1 MAVRIDLGAQ
11 TVRCSVHDL
20 LPEAMT
26 ARGWREGGNR
36 LGVGAELHRI
46 VQGQR
51 RSEDAAYT
59 PEAPVDTT
67 IEVDGWQLRIV
78 GRVDGLY
85 RPDRGRPVVEEIKTL
100 HFRSELHHL
109 FAHERIERFRWQV
122 RIYAFCLFPSGDA
135 HARLL
140 LVDLGGEQHQTE
152 EVAWTPAQVR
162 AFVRTR
168 LHTLVA
174 AERERQKTLARWR
187 TAADELVFPFPEVRP
202 VQAEAMESI
211 EETLV
216 TGRHLLLAAPT
227 GVGKTAA
234 ALFPATRLALA
245 TGKRVVL
252 ATAKTLQ
259 QQLAVATLGAMQDGS
274 WHSLQL
280 RAKARMCAHREVI
293 CHEEFCPFLADMW
306 LRLTERGVI
315 ETLID
320 GGPHLDPDR
329 IFAVA
334 RAAEVCPFETSLALI
349 GKASA
354 IVCDYNYV
362 FDPAIALLGSPEDG
376 GLEDTLLVI
385 DEAHNLVDRAREY
398 YSPRL
403 ARSTVQAARRLV
415 EGYRQKVCRDLDE
428 VMGELEELITGR
440 VRQALGLAIGT
451 RQADLDA
458 APLVEIRLA
467 LDNLLVPYFGFKRQ
481 AEVWLAQDPVME
493 VSLTLSRLV
502 RLLSAGGRELVPLAE
517 RAAAPQPDEAVRVFC
532 LDASRFSGPL
542 LEAAAGVVAMSA
554 TLQPFEFYR
563 DLLGF
568 DVDRTDTLALASP
581 FPRERRLVATVSEVD
596 TSYSQRGRHYG
607 RIAELVAELSPPGR
621 NALVLFPS
629 YAFLNEVASRLHLPE
644 HMVEIQRG
652 DHSETLRRDILARM
666 RANHAP
672 TVLLAVL
679 GGVFAEG
686 VDYPGEMLSEVIVVS
701 PALPQVGPERELLKG
716 YFQDRFERG
725 FEYAYLVPGMTR
737 VVQAAGRLIRSAE
750 DCGAIVLV
758 CRRFARE
765 PYVTLLPPDW
775 VEDGT
780 GTHADPVAAVREFF
794 AGLPP
799 PSAPPPASFAEP
811 EPAPAPSPKPR
822 GKKGRSTRR
831 RTAPSYDA

>member
-1 MAVRIDLGAQ
+1 MRIDLEAR

-20 LPEAMT
+20 LPETAP
-26 ARGWREGGNR
+26 ARGWREGPGR

-51 RSEDAAYT
+51 RSEDAAYH
-59 PEAPVDTT
+59 PEAPVDTAVE
-67 IEVDGWQLRIV
+67 IDGWQLRIL

-109 FAHERIERFRWQV
+109 FAQERLERFRWQV
-122 RIYAFCLFPSGDA
+122 RIYAYCLFPAGDA

-140 LVDLGGEQHQTE
+140 FVDLGGAEHRVE
-152 EVAWTPAQVR
+152 DVGWSPLQVR
-162 AFVRTR
+162 AFLRTR
-168 LHTLVA
+168 LHALVA

-187 TAADELVFPFPEVRP
+187 TAADELAFPFPETRP
-202 VQAEAMESI
+202 VQAEAMAAI
-211 EETLV
+211 EESLT

-234 ALFPATRLALA
+234 ALFPAMRLALA
-245 TGKRVVL
+245 SGRRLVF

-259 QQLAVATLGAMQDGS
+259 QHLAVETLGAMQDGS

-280 RAKARMCAHREVI
+280 RAKTRMCAHREVI

-306 LRLTERGVI
+306 LRMAERGVV
-315 ETLID
+315 EALVGD
-320 GGPHLDPDR
+320 GPHLDPDR
-329 IFAVA
+329 IFDLA

-349 GKASA
+349 PRTSA
-354 IVCDYNYV
+354 VVCDYNYV
-362 FDPAIALLGSPEDG
+362 FDPAIALFGTPDDG

-415 EGYRQKVCRDLDE
+415 EGYRQRVCR
-428 VMGELEELITGR
+428 ELEEVLADLEQLVAGR
-440 VRQALGLAIGT
+440 VQRALGRALGS
-451 RQADLDA
+451 RQTGLETG
-458 APLVEIRLA
+458 PLVEVRLA
-467 LDNLLVPYFGFKRQ
+467 LDALLIPYFAFKRQ
-481 AEVWLAQDPVME
+481 AEVWLAQDPVVE
-493 VSLTLSRLV
+493 VSLALSRLV
-502 RLLSAGGRELVPLAE
+502 ALLGDGGRELVPLAE
-517 RAAAPQPDEAVRVFC
+517 RTAAPQPDEAVRLFC
-532 LDASRFSGPL
+532 LDASRFVGRL
-542 LEAAAGVVAMSA
+542 LAGSAGTVAMSA

-568 DVDRTDTLALASP
+568 EADRTDTLALPSP
-581 FPRERRLVATVSEVD
+581 FPREHRLVVTVSEVD
-596 TSYSQRGRHYG
+596 TTYSQRSRHYG
-607 RIAELVAELSPPGR
+607 RIAELVGELAPPGR

-629 YAFLNEVASRLHLPE
+629 YAFLNEVASRLQLPD
-644 HMVEIQRG
+644 HQVEIQRG
-652 DHSETLRRDILARM
+652 DHSEALRRDILARL

-686 VDYPGEMLSEVIVVS
+686 VDYPGEMLSEVVVVS

-716 YFQDRFERG
+716 YYQDRFERG

-750 DCGAIVLV
+750 DRGAIVLV

-765 PYVTLLPPDW
+765 PYRGLLPPDW
-775 VEDGT
+775 LEDGPAE
-780 GTHADPVAAVREFF
+780 HADPAAAVRAFF
-794 AGLPP
+794 AAL
-799 PSAPPPASFAEP
+799 
-811 EPAPAPSPKPR
+811 PAPARPPAAAPDGPPAR
-822 GKKGRSTRR
+822 GRR
-831 RTAPSYDA
+831 RASGRRAGRAPRTEN

>member
-1 MAVRIDLGAQ
+1 MAVRIDLEAR

-20 LPEAMT
+20 LPET
-26 ARGWREGGNR
+26 APSRGWREGRSR

-51 RSEDAAYT
+51 RSEDAAYL
-59 PEAPVDTT
+59 PEVSVDVTLD
-67 IEVDGWQLRIV
+67 VDGWQLRVI

-109 FAHERIERFRWQV
+109 FAQERIERFRWQA

-140 LVDLGGEQHQTE
+140 FVDLGGAEHRLE
-152 EVAWTPAQVR
+152 EVPWSPAQVQAFLR
-162 AFVRTR
+162 AR
-168 LHTLVA
+168 LHALVA
-174 AERERQKTLARWR
+174 AERERQRTLARWR
-187 TAADELVFPFPEVRP
+187 TAADELAFPFPETRP
-202 VQAEAMESI
+202 VQAEAMEAIGES
-211 EETLV
+211 LSS
-216 TGRHLLLAAPT
+216 GRHLLLAAPT

-234 ALFPATRLALA
+234 ALFPAMRLALA
-245 TGKRVVL
+245 SGRRLVF

-259 QQLAVATLGAMQDGS
+259 QHLAVETLGAMQDGS

-306 LRLTERGVI
+306 LRMAERGVV
-315 ETLID
+315 EALV
-320 GGPHLDPDR
+320 GHGPHLDPDR
-329 IFAVA
+329 IFDLA

-349 GKASA
+349 PQASA
-354 IVCDYNYV
+354 VVCDYNYV
-362 FDPAIALLGSPEDG
+362 FDPTIALFGTPDDG
-376 GLEDTLLVI
+376 GLEDTFLVV

-415 EGYRQKVCRDLDE
+415 EGYRQKVCR
-428 VMGELEELITGR
+428 ELEEVLADLEQLVAGR
-440 VRQALGLAIGT
+440 VQRAIGRAIGT
-451 RQADLDA
+451 RQTELE
-458 APLVEIRLA
+458 PEQLVDIRLA
-467 LDNLLVPYFGFKRQ
+467 LDALLIPYFTFKRQ

-502 RLLSAGGRELVPLAE
+502 NLLGDGGRELVPLAE
-517 RAAAPQPDEAVRVFC
+517 RTAEPQPDEAVRIFC
-532 LDASRFSGPL
+532 LDASRFVGRMLASS
-542 LEAAAGVVAMSA
+542 AGTVAMSA

-568 DVDRTDTLALASP
+568 EADRTDTLALPTP
-581 FPRERRLVATVSEVD
+581 FPREHRLVVTVGEVD
-596 TSYSQRGRHYG
+596 TTYGQRARYYG
-607 RIAELVAELSPPGR
+607 RIAELVGELAPPGR

-629 YAFLNEVASRLHLPE
+629 YAFLNEVASRLHLPG
-644 HMVEIQRG
+644 HQIEIQRG
-652 DHSETLRRDILARM
+652 DHSEALRRDILARM

-686 VDYPGEMLSEVIVVS
+686 VDYPGEMLSEVVVVS

-750 DCGAIVLV
+750 DRGAIVLM

-765 PYVTLLPPDW
+765 PYVGLLPSDW
-775 VEDGT
+775 LEDGS
-780 GTHADPVAAVREFF
+780 GESADPAATVRAFF
-794 AGLPP
+794 AALPVPP
-799 PSAPPPASFAEP
+799 PEP
-811 EPAPAPSPKPR
+811 EVQRP
-822 GKKGRSTRR
+822 KGRRRASGGRKGRRAAST
-831 RTAPSYDA
+831 TEN